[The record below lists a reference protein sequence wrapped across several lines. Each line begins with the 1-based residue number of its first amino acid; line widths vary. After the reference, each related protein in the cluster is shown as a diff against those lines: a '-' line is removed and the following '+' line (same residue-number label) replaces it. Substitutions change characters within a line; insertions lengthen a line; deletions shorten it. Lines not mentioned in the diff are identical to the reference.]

1 MIKKFYRK
9 FQNFIVPSNIKHNY
23 LDLTHQNRELISKKI
38 KEVYIPTISDNFSN
52 DKLLSEIEEHVEE
65 RIFIDRVRV
74 VPWIMKHIDLKN
86 LEILEI
92 GCGTGSS
99 SITLAEQ
106 GAKVLGIDVHP
117 ESLEV
122 ARLRSKIYNL
132 NIDFLELSAVDIDSL
147 EKKFDSV
154 ILYATLEHLTH
165 EERLVTLDR
174 CKNVLKKGGYLII
187 IEAPNRL
194 WYFDSHTAELPFF
207 QWLPDDLA
215 YKYSKF
221 SPKESFSKNYLDT
234 DYENMKSFLRRGRG
248 VSYHEFELVFEDLSK
263 LNIISK
269 LNRLVFT
276 KSYFNTFIIKPIYKK
291 FLKKQINL
299 PNAFY
304 DEYLDL
310 IIKF

>member
-38 KEVYIPTISDNFSN
+38 KEVYIPTISNNFSN
-52 DKLLSEIEEHVEE
+52 DRLLSEIEEHVEE

-154 ILYATLEHLTH
+154 ILYATLEHLTL

-215 YKYSKF
+215 YLYSKF
-221 SPKESFSKNYLDT
+221 SPKGSFNSRYTDNEFNYLA
-234 DYENMKSFLRRGRG
+234 EFHRRGRG
-248 VSYHEFELVFEDLSK
+248 VSYHEFDLAFENYENLEIVSSRK
-263 LNIISK
+263 STNIHG
-269 LNRLVFT
+269 T
-276 KSYFNTFIIKPIYKK
+276 IITRT
-291 FLKKQINL
+291 
-299 PNAFY
+299 
-304 DEYLDL
+304 
-310 IIKF
+310 